1 MTTVSWI
8 GILFCLIP
16 SLIFLSAVKGVEP
29 YRLRTLIVGCAL
41 VLIAT
46 YTVGVMTDFQP
57 LIEMLKEHNAMTESE
72 AKNEKTHV
80 GLWLLIF
87 PAVVGSIGANLI
99 TSWFQAKSPRSQ
111 KSASS

>member
-8 GILFCLIP
+8 GILFCVIP
-16 SLIFLSAVKGVEP
+16 SLLFLFAVKGIEA
-29 YRLRTLIVGCAL
+29 YRLRTLIIGCTL

-46 YTVGVMTDFQP
+46 YTVGLMTDFQP
-57 LIEMLKEHNAMTESE
+57 LIEVLKAHNAMTKSE
-72 AKNEKTHV
+72 AQNEKTHV